1 VPASWWRLLAL
12 AEADIQARES
22 EVTRISVM
30 ASALVVA
37 ALCTG
42 GPALARDQIKIVGSS
57 TVYPYAQAVAEEF
70 AKKTGK
76 RAPVLESTGTG
87 GGMKIFCQGIGE
99 ANPDITNASRAMKK
113 SEWELCA
120 KNGVTDISEV
130 LIGYDG
136 LSIAHSRKAK
146 PMDLSKVQIF
156 LGLASEVPDG
166 DKLVPNPNKKWSDV
180 DKALPEIP
188 IIVYG
193 PPPTSGTRDAFVE
206 LAMHEGCKALD
217 YFKKQKESLSKEDFE
232 KLIKEKCTPMR
243 QDGPFIEAGEN
254 DNLIVQRIEA
264 DPNALGIFGYSFL
277 YENQDK
283 LDDVKVGGVEASF
296 ETIADGSYG
305 LSRPL
310 FFYIKNAHR
319 KVIPGMDDYI
329 AEFVSDAAIGPDGYC
344 HERGLVALSPDKLK
358 AVQDAAT
365 KGEKMAEPTS

>member
-1 VPASWWRLLAL
+1 VNKICIVASTLA
-12 AEADIQARES
+12 
-22 EVTRISVM
+22 
-30 ASALVVA
+30 VA
-37 ALCTG
+37 ALCTA
-42 GPALARDQIKIVGSS
+42 GPALARDQLKIVGSS

-76 RAPVLESTGTG
+76 KAPVLESTGTG
-87 GGMKIFCQGIGE
+87 GGMKIFCQGVGE

-113 SEWELCA
+113 SEWELCT
-120 KNGVTDISEV
+120 KNGVTDITEV

-136 LSIAHSRKAK
+136 LSIAQSKNGK
-146 PMDLSKVQIF
+146 PMDLSKAQIF
-156 LGLASEVPDG
+156 LALASEVPDG
-166 DKLVPNPNKKWSDV
+166 DKLVPNPYKKWSEV
-180 DKALPEIP
+180 DKALPDIP
-188 IIVYG
+188 ITVYG

-206 LAMHEGCKALD
+206 LAMHEGCKSLD
-217 YFKKQKESLSKEDFE
+217 YFKKQKGSLSKDDFE

-277 YENQDK
+277 FENQDK
-283 LDDVKVGGVEASF
+283 LQDVKVGGIEASF

-358 AVQDAAT
+358 ATQDAAI
-365 KGEKMAEPTS
+365 KGEKMAAPTS